1 MSFPSG
7 MNVGGGDNAVSLS
20 GDGIVAPTSTARR
33 GSSFSLS
40 ALRRNSGASDVRGGG
55 GERKAS
61 IVTIGGSPAGL
72 ARRPT
77 LQRKASA
84 LSQTRTARYAPGIG
98 AVGARRRDDGTWSD
112 GLSFQDSSS
121 EEGTEEGES
130 ERRDDPV
137 YAPVGSESQLKG
149 RDAEGAAAVSGE
161 KGTNSLV
168 VPLNSDAHSHP

>member
-20 GDGIVAPTSTARR
+20 GDGIVAPVAAARR

-40 ALRRNSGASDVRGGG
+40 GLRRNSGASDVRGGG

-130 ERRDDPV
+130 ERGDDPA
-137 YAPVGSESQLKG
+137 YAPVEPDTQLERRNTDGAGGVRADKG
-149 RDAEGAAAVSGE
+149 VDS
-161 KGTNSLV
+161 S
-168 VPLNSDAHSHP
+168 VPLKDDTHSQA